1 MIYTGVFQ
9 DKDGHYHFE
18 THVAAHDRRAAWQ
31 EVHSKRLDSDMC
43 LVMLIDGQVNVRTY
57 EDVVDIN
64 EQ

>member
-31 EVHSKRLDSDMC
+31 EVHGKRLNSDMC
-43 LVMLIDGQVNVRTY
+43 LVEV
-57 EDVVDIN
+57 
-64 EQ
+64 